1 MNSDPGWDLY
11 RSFAAVLRTGSLSG
25 AARALGMTQPSIARH
40 VDALEAA
47 LGVDLF
53 VRTQRGLS
61 PTDAAL
67 RLKPHAESL
76 EATAAALRRA
86 VAPDADATAGTVRI
100 TASEIVGTEHLP
112 GILTR
117 LRQRHPSLQVELVL
131 SNTVD
136 DLLQRHADIAVRMVE
151 PAQQALVVR
160 RAGAV
165 EVGLHAHRRYLERRE
180 MPRTLAELGG
190 HDLIGFDTETPMI
203 RAIGARFPELNRS
216 AFALRADSDIAQLA
230 AIRAGFGIGFCQI
243 QVARRDPDLVR
254 VLEAEIGFSFGMW
267 IAMHEDLRS
276 NRACRA
282 VFDAL
287 AEALGAIGTA

>member
-1 MNSDPGWDLY
+1 MNSDPAWDLY
-11 RSFAAVLRTGSLSG
+11 RSFAAVLRSGSLSG
-25 AARALGMTQPSIARH
+25 AARALAMTQPSIARH
-40 VDALEAA
+40 IDALEAA
-47 LGVDLF
+47 LGISLF

-67 RLKPHAESL
+67 RLKPFAESL
-76 EATAAALRRA
+76 EATAAALQRA
-86 VAPDADATAGTVRI
+86 ATGDPDNCAGTVRV

-112 GILTR
+112 AIFAR
-117 LRQRHPSLQVELVL
+117 LRQRHPALQVELVL

-165 EVGLHAHRRYLERRE
+165 DVGLHAHRRYLEGRE
-180 MPRTLAELGG
+180 MPRTLAELSG
-190 HDLIGFDTETPMI
+190 HALIGFDTETPAI
-203 RAIGARFPELNRS
+203 RSIAARFPELDR
-216 AFALRADSDIAQLA
+216 ADFALRADSDIAQLA
-230 AIRAGFGIGFCQI
+230 AIRAGFGIGFCQV

-254 VLEAEIGFSFGMW
+254 VLAAEIGFSLGMW

-287 AEALGAIGTA
+287 AEELGIIGKP

>member
-1 MNSDPGWDLY
+1 MNNEPAWDLY
-11 RSFAAVLRTGSLSG
+11 RSFAAVLRTGSLSA

-40 VDALEAA
+40 VDALETS
-47 LGVDLF
+47 LGVALF

-67 RLKPHAESL
+67 RLRPFAESL

-86 VAPDADATAGTVRI
+86 VTSDADATSGTVRI

-112 GILTR
+112 AILAR
-117 LRQRHPSLQVELVL
+117 LRQRHPALQVELVL
-131 SNTVD
+131 SNAVD

-151 PAQQALVVR
+151 PSQQALVVR

-165 EVGLHAHRRYLERRE
+165 EVGLHAHRRYLEGRE
-180 MPRTLAELGG
+180 PPCTLAALEE
-190 HDLIGFDTETPMI
+190 HDLIGFDTETPAI
-203 RAIGARFPELNRS
+203 RAIAARFPRLNRA

-230 AIRAGFGIGFCQI
+230 AIRAGFGIGFCQV

-254 VLEAEIGFSFGMW
+254 LLEAQVSFDFGMW
-267 IAMHEDLRS
+267 IVMHENLRG

-287 AEALGAIGTA
+287 AEGLGAIGRR